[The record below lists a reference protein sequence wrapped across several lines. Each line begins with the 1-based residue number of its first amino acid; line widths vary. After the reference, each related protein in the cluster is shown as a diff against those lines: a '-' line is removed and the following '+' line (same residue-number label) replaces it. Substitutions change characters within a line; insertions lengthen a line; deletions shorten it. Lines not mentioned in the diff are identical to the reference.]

1 MDPYKARQIIETW
14 TREQFGKLLEVREVT
29 VIRRAAGR
37 VWSGELYCIMKEGE
51 LLVGTVGID
60 EQGKL
65 TRTINADD
73 LANTLAEVRLS
84 ESRASMPDTAVA
96 DNDFSDDSWED
107 DFSGIGLDE
116 GGGDDLDGVFDSLD
130 SSAVQDQAN
139 ALIASGDHEKLL
151 QAREILPQLLSIP
164 QNRGRVLQQ
173 MGELELLLGELD
185 LGVNYLEAAAREF
198 ADVAAVDDLDHVA
211 EITLRVIGPDKFE
224 TSPVKQLLER
234 ARARMRPVE
243 KIDHAPLFVGMDQEA
258 MFHLMGA
265 SSIINIEHG
274 EELLVEGTPATHA
287 FVVRSG
293 VLTIRIESPDG
304 SERVVRSCF
313 PGDFIGESSVI
324 EKPGATCTATVKGE
338 CLTSLWMFEGARLR
352 ELLAEFPEI
361 GVRIDSART
370 LHRLDSFLSQ
380 HEATETLDTA
390 VRDQLLSSISG
401 ISRYGPGEILNKAGE
416 VPQGVYLVASGRVEY
431 RVPNR
436 PPRVYRVDSF
446 AGLRDTLH
454 ELPLEGEFITASDCL
469 LVRFDTK
476 RLKEIAAD
484 ASTAVVA
491 VLEKME

>member
-1 MDPYKARQIIETW
+1 
-14 TREQFGKLLEVREVT
+14 
-29 VIRRAAGR
+29 
-37 VWSGELYCIMKEGE
+37 MKEGE
-51 LLVGTVGID
+51 ILVGTVGID
-60 EQGKL
+60 EHGKL
-65 TRTINADD
+65 IKVVNADD
-73 LANTLAEVRLS
+73 LANTLAQIRLS
-84 ESRASMPDTAVA
+84 ENQASVTDTAST
-96 DNDFSDDSWED
+96 DDDFSDASWED
-107 DFSGIGLDE
+107 DFSGIGMDE
-116 GGGDDLDGVFDSLD
+116 NGGDDLDGAFDSLD

-151 QAREILPQLLSIP
+151 QARELLPQLLSVP
-164 QNRGRVLQQ
+164 QNRGRILRQ

-185 LGVNYLEAAAREF
+185 LGINYLEAAAREF
-198 ADVAAVDDLDHVA
+198 ADAAAVDDLDHVA

-243 KIDHAPLFVGMDQEA
+243 KIDHAPLFVGMDEEIL
-258 MFHLMGA
+258 FHLKGA
-265 SSIINIEHG
+265 SSIVNIEHG
-274 EELLVEGTPATHA
+274 EELLKEGTPATHA

-313 PGDFIGESSVI
+313 PGDFIGESSVL

-390 VRDQLLSSISG
+390 VRDQLLSCISG

-416 VPQGVYLVASGRVEY
+416 VPQGVYLVANGSVEY
-431 RVPNR
+431 RVPDR

-454 ELPLEGEFITASDCL
+454 ELPLEGEFVTASDCL
-469 LVRFDTK
+469 LVRFDPQ
-476 RLKEIAAD
+476 RLKKIAAN

>member
-1 MDPYKARQIIETW
+1 MDPHKAREIIETW
-14 TREQFGKLLEVREVT
+14 TREQFGKLLEVREVN

-37 VWSGELYCIMKEGE
+37 VWSGKLYCIMKEGE
-51 LLVGTVGID
+51 ILVGTVGID
-60 EQGKL
+60 EHGKL
-65 TRTINADD
+65 IKAVDADD

-84 ESRASMPDTAVA
+84 ESRASMTDISPA
-96 DNDFSDDSWED
+96 DDDFSDASWED
-107 DFSGIGLDE
+107 DFSGIGMDE
-116 GGGDDLDGVFDSLD
+116 GGRDDLDGVFDSLD
-130 SSAVQDQAN
+130 SSAVQDQAT

-151 QAREILPQLLSIP
+151 QARELLPQLLSVP
-164 QNRGRVLQQ
+164 QNRGRVLRQ

-198 ADVAAVDDLDHVA
+198 ADVAAVDDLDHIA
-211 EITLRVIGPDKFE
+211 EITLQVIGPDKFE
-224 TSPVKQLLER
+224 TSPVKQLLDR
-234 ARARMRPVE
+234 ARARMRSIE
-243 KIDHAPLFVGMDQEA
+243 KIDHAPLFVGMDQEIL
-258 MFHLMGA
+258 FHLKGA
-265 SSIINIEHG
+265 SSIVTIKHG
-274 EELLVEGTPATHA
+274 EDLLVEGTPATHA

-304 SERVVRSCF
+304 TERVVRSCF
-313 PGDFIGESSVI
+313 PGDFIGESSVL
-324 EKPGATCTATVKGE
+324 EKPGATCTATVQGE

-380 HEATETLDTA
+380 HEASETLDTA
-390 VRDQLLSSISG
+390 VRDQLLSCISG
-401 ISRYGPGEILNKAGE
+401 ICRHGPGEILNKAGE

-436 PPRVYRVDSF
+436 PPREYRVDSF

-454 ELPLEGEFITASDCL
+454 ELPLEGEFVTASDCL
-469 LVRFDTK
+469 LVRFDPR
-476 RLKEIAAD
+476 RLKEIADD

>member
-14 TREQFGKLLEVREVT
+14 TREQFGKLLEVREVN

-51 LLVGTVGID
+51 ILVGTVGID

-243 KIDHAPLFVGMDQEA
+243 KIDHAPLFVGMDQEI
-258 MFHLMGA
+258 MFHLNGA

-274 EELLVEGTPATHA
+274 EELLVEGAPAIHA

-304 SERVVRSCF
+304 SDRVVRSCF

-401 ISRYGPGEILNKAGE
+401 INRYGPGEILNKAGE

-431 RVPNR
+431 RVPDR